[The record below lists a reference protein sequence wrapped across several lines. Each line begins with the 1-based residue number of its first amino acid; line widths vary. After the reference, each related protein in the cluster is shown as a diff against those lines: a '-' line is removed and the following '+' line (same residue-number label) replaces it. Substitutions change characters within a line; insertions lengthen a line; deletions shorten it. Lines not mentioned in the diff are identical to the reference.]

1 MLSELKYKQNG
12 FYKPNKKRRKIHMR
26 QENVRLKK
34 DGTIVTGD
42 AFDNSDFAVLQQ
54 IFKEWMHINTQLKGL
69 GGRNLNVPDVF
80 SEALFCL
87 AYDAVRTNATAHSY
101 DCVMRKTGE
110 GIQVKSAS
118 IPNDCTSFGPRST
131 WDLLYFADFAP
142 NGKVDGIVKFYKI
155 DDSDVYNLVLNA
167 SKGETFKDQQNQGR
181 RPRFSMK
188 SAIILPKKL
197 IPERTIDLNN
207 GTIK

>member
-1 MLSELKYKQNG
+1 MK
-12 FYKPNKKRRKIHMR
+12 
-26 QENVRLKK
+26 QENVRLK

-42 AFDNSDFAVLQQ
+42 AFDMQDFAVLQN
-54 IFKEWMHINTQLKGL
+54 IFKEWMQINKQLKGL

-101 DCVMRKTGE
+101 DCVMRRTGE
-110 GIQVKSAS
+110 GVQVKSAS

-142 NGKVDGIVKFYKI
+142 NGYVDGIVKFYKI
-155 DDSDVYNLVLNA
+155 EDSDVYNLVLNA
-167 SKGETFKDQQNQGR
+167 SKGETFRDQQEQGR
-181 RPRFSMK
+181 RPRFSMQN
-188 SAIILPKKL
+188 SIIKPQGLA
-197 IPERTIDLNN
+197 PERVIDLNS
-207 GTIK
+207 GSIK

>member
-1 MLSELKYKQNG
+1 MK
-12 FYKPNKKRRKIHMR
+12 
-26 QENVRLKK
+26 QENVRLK

-42 AFDNSDFAVLQQ
+42 AFYKEDFIILQQ
-54 IFKEWMHINTQLKGL
+54 IFREWLEINKKLKSL

-87 AYDAVRTNATAHSY
+87 AYDAIRTNATAHSY

-110 GIQVKSAS
+110 GVQVKSAS

-142 NGKVDGIVKFYKI
+142 NGFVDGEVRFYKI
-155 DDSDVYNLVLNA
+155 YDNCVYDLVLN
-167 SKGETFKDQQNQGR
+167 SKKGETFKDQQGQGR
-181 RPRFSMK
+181 RPRFSIK
-188 SAIILPKKL
+188 NQIIIPNSLK
-197 IPERTIDLNN
+197 PERIINLND
-207 GTIK
+207 GTIR

>member
-1 MLSELKYKQNG
+1 MK
-12 FYKPNKKRRKIHMR
+12 
-26 QENVRLKK
+26 QENVRLK

-42 AFDNSDFAVLQQ
+42 AFDMQDFAVLQT
-54 IFKEWMHINTQLKGL
+54 IFKEWMQINKQLKGL

-101 DCVMRKTGE
+101 DCVMRRTGE
-110 GIQVKSAS
+110 GVQVKSAS

-142 NGKVDGIVKFYKI
+142 NGYVDGIVKFYKI
-155 DDSDVYNLVLNA
+155 EDSDVYNLVLNA
-167 SKGETFKDQQNQGR
+167 SKGETFRDQQEQGR
-181 RPRFSMK
+181 RPRFSMQN
-188 SAIILPKKL
+188 SIIKPQGLA
-197 IPERTIDLNN
+197 PERVIDLNS
-207 GTIK
+207 GSIK

>member
-1 MLSELKYKQNG
+1 M
-12 FYKPNKKRRKIHMR
+12 I
-26 QENVRLKK
+26 QEDVRLK

-42 AFDNSDFAVLQQ
+42 AFDSNDFIKLQE
-54 IFKEWMHINTQLKGL
+54 IFKQWVAINRQLKEL

-110 GIQVKSAS
+110 GVQVKSAS

-142 NGKVDGIVKFYKI
+142 NGYVDGIVKFYKI
-155 DDSDVYNLVLNA
+155 EDDAVYDLVLNA
-167 SKGETFKDQQNQGR
+167 SKHETFRDQQLQGR
-181 RPRFSMK
+181 RPRFSMQGQ
-188 SAIILPKKL
+188 IIRPRGLS
-197 IPERTIDLNN
+197 PERIVDLNA

>member
-1 MLSELKYKQNG
+1 MK
-12 FYKPNKKRRKIHMR
+12 
-26 QENVRLKK
+26 QENVKLK

-42 AFDNSDFAVLQQ
+42 AFDKNDFVILQN
-54 IFKEWMHINTQLKGL
+54 IFKEWMQINKELKGL

-110 GIQVKSAS
+110 GVQVKSAS
-118 IPNDCTSFGPRST
+118 IPKDCTSFGPRST

-142 NGKVDGIVKFYKI
+142 SGKVDGIVNFYKI
-155 DDSDVYNLVLNA
+155 EDSYVYDLVLNSA
-167 SKGETFKDQQNQGR
+167 KGETFRDQQIQGR
-181 RPRFSMK
+181 RPRFSVQ
-188 SAIILPKKL
+188 SAIIKPLRLK
-197 IPERTIDLNN
+197 PERTIDLNT
-207 GTIK
+207 GIIK

>member
-1 MLSELKYKQNG
+1 
-12 FYKPNKKRRKIHMR
+12 MR
-26 QENVRLKK
+26 QENVRLI

-42 AFDNSDFAVLQQ
+42 AFDKNDFILLQT
-54 IFKEWMHINTQLKGL
+54 IFKEWLQINAKLKSL

-101 DCVMRKTGE
+101 DCVMRATGQ
-110 GIQVKSAS
+110 GVQVKSAS

-142 NGKVDGIVKFYKI
+142 NGYVDGMVKFYRI
-155 DDSDVYNLVLNA
+155 EDDDVYNLILN
-167 SKGETFKDQQNQGR
+167 SKKNETFRDQQEQGR
-181 RPRFSMK
+181 RPRFSMQN
-188 SAIILPKKL
+188 AIIKPKKL

-207 GTIK
+207 GVIY